1 MPHATRASHVA
12 ATASDL
18 AGSVADGLR
27 TRSGPQI
34 ATASTVWVA
43 RSSHQIN
50 AASLRETIA
59 NPDMRTT
66 SNQAWKSTAMNTL
79 ARLFTKIQVVSTES
93 GTMASMN
100 GTGTRSTGSDRT
112 TGRCH
117 RAQITPRMMLAVS
130 A

>member
-34 ATASTVWVA
+34 ATTMTASTVWVA

-100 GTGTRSTGSDRT
+100 GTGTRSTGSD
-112 TGRCH
+112 
-117 RAQITPRMMLAVS
+117 
-130 A
+130 